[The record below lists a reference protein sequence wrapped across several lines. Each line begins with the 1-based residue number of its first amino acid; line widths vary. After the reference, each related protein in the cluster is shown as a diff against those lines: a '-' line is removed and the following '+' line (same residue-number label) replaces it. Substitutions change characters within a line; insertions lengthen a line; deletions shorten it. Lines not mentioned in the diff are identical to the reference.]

1 MRGWKLRRSYPARTI
16 PKARGVGDVRL
27 VMRKD
32 ILSPVDKESY
42 LKLTSIIIII
52 NNPIVGQDR
61 RWVVRDGVNTR
72 TMMPKLKP

>member
-1 MRGWKLRRSYPARTI
+1 MRTV
-16 PKARGVGDVRL
+16 PKASGVGDAPQ

-72 TMMPKLKP
+72 TMMPKSKP